1 MAKLYFDT
9 RDELTCI
16 ETDLVAVVQANG
28 NYSRVVYITKREIM
42 VTQGIS
48 KIEEILKANNG
59 RRNKF
64 IRLGRSFIVNHSFLY
79 KMDVLK
85 QQIVL
90 SDGGKDE
97 IRLTVPKSILK
108 SYKNATIKSIKN
120 KEDKYE
126 NNHFRKR
133 G

>member
-1 MAKLYFDT
+1 
-9 RDELTCI
+9 
-16 ETDLVAVVQANG
+16 
-28 NYSRVVYITKREIM
+28 
-42 VTQGIS
+42 
-48 KIEEILKANNG
+48 
-59 RRNKF
+59 
-64 IRLGRSFIVNHSFLY
+64 
-79 KMDVLK
+79 MDVLK